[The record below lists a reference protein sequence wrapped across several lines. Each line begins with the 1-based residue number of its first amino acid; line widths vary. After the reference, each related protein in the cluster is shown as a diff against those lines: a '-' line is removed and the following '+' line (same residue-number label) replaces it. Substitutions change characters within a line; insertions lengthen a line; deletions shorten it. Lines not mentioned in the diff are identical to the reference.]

1 MTQQV
6 FIAAA
11 VSDPAARNRGPLG
24 KLYSNEY
31 QVPQYSYPENLASDA
46 TRRHIIQFTTLVP
59 DPSYNQSADFTRAAS
74 KFLSGIKEAASAATT
89 EQNTT
94 NAGSTTFENQLEN
107 AKNNLLEAGGA
118 ILASS
123 KDLFDVISST
133 DVKRKI
139 GATVSLY
146 VPDTVNVSYDAT
158 YNDMSLVGALGKPYF
173 IAQAGASVLDT
184 VGGAGKLEFSLD
196 YVDKLINQAGTGAG
210 NNPFVR
216 SLLSKATGISEEL
229 LLSGIGQARNP
240 QLQVIFSGIGFR
252 KFQFDFTLTPR
263 SKKEAE
269 QIKEIV
275 KFFKYASAPEIPTN
289 GPFDKGIYF
298 KVPDR
303 FGIKFFY
310 NGQEN
315 RNVHRITECV
325 LENVNVDYAP
335 MGWVTFD
342 DGNPVQTRLTLQF
355 QETEIIDK
363 TRISDGY

>member
-6 FIAAA
+6 FIASAEH
-11 VSDPAARNRGPLG
+11 DPAALTSDRGPLG
-24 KLYSNEY
+24 RLFSNQY

-59 DPSYNQSADFTRAAS
+59 DPSYNQTANFTRAAS
-74 KFLSGIKEAASAATT
+74 KFLSGITEAASAATT
-89 EQNTT
+89 AQNTT
-94 NAGSTTFENQLEN
+94 NADSTTFENQLEN
-107 AKNNLLEAGGA
+107 AKNNILEAGGA

-173 IAQAGASVLDT
+173 IAQAGASVLDKI
-184 VGGAGKLEFSLD
+184 GGAGKLEFSLD
-196 YVDKLINQAGTGAG
+196 YVNKLINQLGDD
-210 NNPFVR
+210 PFTR

-363 TRISDGY
+363 TRISEGY